1 MAEVLM
7 QGKGRPPGS
16 PATEFGEYLLELMA
30 SRNIGGGSSGLA
42 RALTDGRNGR
52 YSISQQTISSI
63 LSGNS
68 KASRKFALRVTRVL
82 KLTREE
88 RRRLSWLL
96 LYGQGDAGEAGP
108 STVPKQTDEREKE

>member
-1 MAEVLM
+1 MTDTLM
-7 QGKGRPPGS
+7 HGKGRPASS
-16 PATEFGEYLLELMA
+16 PATEFGKYLLELMA
-30 SRNIGGGSSGLA
+30 SRKIEGGSSGLA
-42 RALTDGRNGR
+42 RTLTDER

-82 KLTREE
+82 NLTREE

-96 LYGQGDAGEAGP
+96 LYGQGDAVEVRA
-108 STVPKQTDEREKE
+108 E

>member
-1 MAEVLM
+1 MADTLM
-7 QGKGRPPGS
+7 HGKGRPAAS
-16 PATEFGEYLLELMA
+16 PATEFGQYLLELMT
-30 SRNIGGGSSGLA
+30 SRNVAGGSSGLA
-42 RALTDGRNGR
+42 RALTDEQSGH

-82 KLTREE
+82 NLTREE

-96 LYGQGDAGEAGP
+96 LYGQGDAGESSLGKGVVA
-108 STVPKQTDEREKE
+108 

>member
-1 MAEVLM
+1 MTNTLM
-7 QGKGRPPGS
+7 HGKGRPAAS
-16 PATEFGEYLLELMA
+16 PATEFGKYLLELMA
-30 SRNIGGGSSGLA
+30 SREIDGGSSGLA
-42 RALTDGRNGR
+42 RTLTDAR

-82 KLTREE
+82 GLTKEE

-96 LYGQGDAGEAGP
+96 LYGQGDAEDASPPVAPRAG
-108 STVPKQTDEREKE
+108 SDS

>member
-1 MAEVLM
+1 MADTLM
-7 QGKGRPPGS
+7 HGKGRPAAS

-30 SRNIGGGSSGLA
+30 SRKIGGGSSGLA
-42 RALTDGRNGR
+42 RALTDERNGG
-52 YSISQQTISSI
+52 YSVSQQTISSI

-82 KLTREE
+82 NLTREE

-96 LYGQGDAGEAGP
+96 LYGQGDAVEARA
-108 STVPKQTDEREKE
+108 K

>member
-1 MAEVLM
+1 MPDILM
-7 QGKGRPPGS
+7 QGKGRPAAS
-16 PATEFGEYLLELMA
+16 PATEFGKYLLELMA

-42 RALTDGRNGR
+42 RALTDEQGGS

-82 KLTREE
+82 RLTKEE

-96 LYGQGDAGEAGP
+96 LYGQGDAREISPAAAPRAG
-108 STVPKQTDEREKE
+108 